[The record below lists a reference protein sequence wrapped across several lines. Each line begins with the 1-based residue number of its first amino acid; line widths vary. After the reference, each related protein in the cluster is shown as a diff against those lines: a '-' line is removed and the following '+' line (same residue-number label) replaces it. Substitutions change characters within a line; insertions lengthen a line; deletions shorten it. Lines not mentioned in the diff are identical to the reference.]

1 MVIPMT
7 ASLSSTFSSSMHAIS
22 QSLLI
27 PVMVVLTIFFLYALL
42 NLGMLIAEY
51 YKRRKVN
58 FDLKDLVNQIITFK
72 DRGSSDEIAGIIE
85 RSNLPRRHKE
95 AIITLINSSNV
106 SDEFRESL
114 ALKMVEDEG
123 LLAARKLERTDI
135 IAKISPAIGLM
146 GTLIPLGPGLTALG
160 AGDIQNLASHL
171 TMAFDAA
178 VLGMA
183 SAAIAFLTS
192 KIRRR
197 WYEEEISDLETIMDT
212 ILEIYKC

>member
-1 MVIPMT
+1 MT
-7 ASLSSTFSSSMHAIS
+7 ASISSTFSSGMHAIS
-22 QSLLI
+22 QSLLV

-42 NLGMLIAEY
+42 NLGILMAEY

-58 FDLKDLVNQIITFK
+58 FNLNKFVNQLLSIKNKK
-72 DRGSSDEIAGIIE
+72 DSNELVGIIE
-85 RSNLPRRHKE
+85 AGNIPKTHKE
-95 AIITLINSSNV
+95 ALKTLINSSNV

-114 ALKMVEDEG
+114 ALKMVEDES
-123 LLAARKLERTDI
+123 LLASRKLERTDI
-135 IAKISPAIGLM
+135 IAKISPAVGLM

-160 AGDIQNLASHL
+160 AGDIQNLAQHL

-183 SAAIAFLTS
+183 AAAIAFLTS

-197 WYEEEISDLETIMDT
+197 WYEEEISNLETLMDT

>member
-1 MVIPMT
+1 MT
-7 ASLSSTFSSSMHAIS
+7 ASLSSTFSSGMHAIS
-22 QSLLI
+22 QSLLV

-42 NLGMLIAEY
+42 NLGILMAEY

-58 FDLKDLVNQIITFK
+58 FSLNKFVNQLLSLKNKK
-72 DRGSSDEIAGIIE
+72 DSNELVGIIE
-85 RSNLPRRHKE
+85 AGNIPKTHKE
-95 AIITLINSSNV
+95 ALKTLINSSNV

-114 ALKMVEDEG
+114 ALKMGEDES
-123 LLAARKLERTDI
+123 LLASRKLERTDI
-135 IAKISPAIGLM
+135 IAKISPAVGLM

-160 AGDIQNLASHL
+160 AGDIQNLAQHL

-183 SAAIAFLTS
+183 AAAIAFLTS

-197 WYEEEISDLETIMDT
+197 WYEEEISNLETLMDT

>member
-1 MVIPMT
+1 MT
-7 ASLSSTFSSSMHAIS
+7 LSSTFSSGMHAIS
-22 QSLLI
+22 QNLLI

-42 NLGMLIAEY
+42 NLGILIAEY

-58 FDLKDLVNQIITFK
+58 FNLQDLVGQIISLK
-72 DRGSSDEIAGIIE
+72 GSGSSDEVVRIIE
-85 RSNLPRRHKE
+85 ESNLPRRHKK
-95 AIITLINSSNV
+95 AIVTLINSSNV
-106 SDEFRESL
+106 SNEFRESL

-123 LLAARKLERTDI
+123 LLASKRLERTDI

-183 SAAIAFLTS
+183 AAAIAFLTS
-192 KIRRR
+192 KVRRR
-197 WYEEEISDLETIMDT
+197 WYEEEISDLETLMDT

>member
-1 MVIPMT
+1 MT
-7 ASLSSTFSSSMHAIS
+7 ASVSSTFSSGMHAIS
-22 QSLLI
+22 QSLLV

-42 NLGMLIAEY
+42 NLGILMAEY

-58 FDLKDLVNQIITFK
+58 FNLNKFVNQLLSLKNKKDSNEII
-72 DRGSSDEIAGIIE
+72 GIIE
-85 RSNLPRRHKE
+85 AGNIPKTHKE
-95 AIITLINSSNV
+95 ALKTLINSSNV

-114 ALKMVEDEG
+114 ALKMVEDES
-123 LLAARKLERTDI
+123 LLASKKLEKTDI
-135 IAKISPAIGLM
+135 IAKISPAVGLM

-160 AGDIQNLASHL
+160 AGNIQDLAQHL

-183 SAAIAFLTS
+183 AAAIAFLTS

-197 WYEEEISDLETIMDT
+197 WYEEEISDLETLMDT

>member
-1 MVIPMT
+1 MT
-7 ASLSSTFSSSMHAIS
+7 ASISSTFSSGMHAIS
-22 QSLLI
+22 QSLLV

-42 NLGMLIAEY
+42 NLGILMAEY

-58 FDLKDLVNQIITFK
+58 FNLNKFVNQLLSIKNKK
-72 DRGSSDEIAGIIE
+72 DSNELVGIIE
-85 RSNLPRRHKE
+85 AGNIPKTHKE
-95 AIITLINSSNV
+95 ALKTLINSSNV

-114 ALKMVEDEG
+114 ALKMVEDES
-123 LLAARKLERTDI
+123 LLASRKLERTDI
-135 IAKISPAIGLM
+135 IAKISPAVGLM

-160 AGDIQNLASHL
+160 AGDIQNLAQHL

-183 SAAIAFLTS
+183 AAAIAFLTS

-197 WYEEEISDLETIMDT
+197 WYEEEISDLETLMDT

>member
-1 MVIPMT
+1 MT
-7 ASLSSTFSSSMHAIS
+7 ASVSSTFSSGMHAIS
-22 QSLLI
+22 QSLLV

-42 NLGMLIAEY
+42 NLGILMAEY

-58 FDLKDLVNQIITFK
+58 FNLNKFVNQLLSLKNKK
-72 DRGSSDEIAGIIE
+72 DSDELVGIIE
-85 RSNLPRRHKE
+85 AGNIPKTHKE
-95 AIITLINSSNV
+95 ALKTLINSSNV

-114 ALKMVEDEG
+114 ALKMVEDES
-123 LLAARKLERTDI
+123 LLASRKLERTDI
-135 IAKISPAIGLM
+135 IAKISPAVGLM

-160 AGDIQNLASHL
+160 AGDIQNLAQHL

-183 SAAIAFLTS
+183 AAAIAFLTS

-197 WYEEEISDLETIMDT
+197 WYEEEISDLETLMDT